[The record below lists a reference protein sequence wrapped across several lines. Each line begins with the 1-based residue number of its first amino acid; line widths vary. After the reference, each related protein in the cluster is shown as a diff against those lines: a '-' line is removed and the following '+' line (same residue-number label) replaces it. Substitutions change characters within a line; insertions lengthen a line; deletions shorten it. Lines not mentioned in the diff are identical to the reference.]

1 MIESEAPLWPISA
14 LVVVVINSTLAAGII
29 RRPSP
34 RLASSGGPHAGHV
47 PGSGGGGGPEPGGAC
62 LLQTGKVWPANSKR
76 RRRRRHNRRDYF
88 HFIIILCF
96 HSASQAG
103 RRISLPSPFVQLEAS
118 KSKRAVE
125 SCLSLLSWPQ
135 SRLGPKFCSL
145 MLLLFNWNNANVVHC
160 GCCFGNLWGSNRPK
174 QTTDG
179 RKEAKI
185 PAKKP
190 KQATISIFIT
200 IMSPKPRSLRL
211 I

>member
-1 MIESEAPLWPISA
+1 MSQRRPFGQSAPWSSSSSIRLWPPGLFA
-14 LVVVVINSTLAAGII
+14 ARRLAW
-29 RRPSP
+29 P
-34 RLASSGGPHAGHV
+34 RLVGPTRATC
-47 PGSGGGGGPEPGGAC
+47 PEVEVEAALSQAARVC
-62 LLQTGKVWPANSKR
+62 CKLAKR